1 MTFPIDSVEVV
12 LAGAVIS
19 VGAYVQGSVGF
30 GLALV
35 ATALLVQINPVLVPG
50 PLILSGSLLNVL
62 MSRRN
67 WEVIDVSELKYPIIG
82 LIPGSIAGAWV
93 LTTIPPRAL
102 AISLG
107 SLVLIA
113 VAIIASG
120 IHPRITTSNLLG
132 AGVLSGFMGTTASIG
147 GPPIA
152 MIYHRASAPQLRGK
166 LAGFFFISACISL
179 ISLFFAGKFG
189 VAEILVTLP
198 LFVGVLLG
206 YSISL
211 LTAKKIDRFPM
222 RPVVLVFSAAAGLA
236 VIIGNLV

>member
-1 MTFPIDSVEVV
+1 MTFPIDFMEVV
-12 LAGAVIS
+12 LAGSVIS

-62 MSRRN
+62 MTRRN

-82 LIPGSIAGAWV
+82 LIPGSIVGAWV
-93 LTTIPPRAL
+93 LTIIPPRAL

-113 VAIIASG
+113 VAMIASG
-120 IHPRITTSNLLG
+120 MHPRITTSNLLG
-132 AGVLSGFMGTTASIG
+132 AGILSGFMGTTASIG

-152 MIYHRASAPQLRGK
+152 MIYHQASAPQLRGK

-189 VAEILVTLP
+189 VTEILVTLP
-198 LFVGVLLG
+198 LFAGVLLG
-206 YSISL
+206 YAISL
-211 LTAKKIDRFPM
+211 VTAKKIDRFPM
-222 RPVVLVFSAAAGLA
+222 RWIVLGFSAAAGLA
-236 VIIGNLV
+236 VIVSNLV